1 MKMKFYLLVF
11 LAFTF
16 NLFSQNYYTVISPFV
31 ESELNDVF
39 LVNQDVG
46 WIVGNKGIILYTS
59 DGGQNW
65 VRKSTLFNYDFL
77 KVFFYD
83 QDRGWIGTANGR
95 IMITTNG
102 GNDWTEVLISPDF
115 TYFDAIYFTSPF
127 VGHISV
133 GKYKAVYIMRTTDGG
148 LTWTKKDSLVSAT
161 TASRWYDIDFYN
173 DNLGV
178 VVGDKKDAQRYT
190 TDGGQTW
197 LKSTPIN
204 DNFFR
209 DQRSV
214 HWLNSTDV
222 ISLGEGNEFWGVVT
236 PIYKSTDGGKN
247 WAKKTQYPQNN
258 YDRVRDA
265 YFKNSL
271 EGIAVGNNGF
281 SFAYITRTTD
291 GGETWNASFLTYSF
305 GLKALAGFGNKLIAL
320 GTGAHIL
327 SSDDFGNSWQLY
339 RQFTPTPVYAI
350 QFVGSKGYALTRYSD
365 FYFSE
370 DAYGDEWIYRSS
382 PPMWESVAMQFLDEY
397 TGFILKENRHIV
409 KTTDGGQ
416 SWRTVLDPVAFNA
429 RNRVGGISFPTNQ
442 IGYAWMSLNDY
453 PEYYVYKTTDGGE
466 SWFQV
471 KSLNGPGYIS
481 GNMAFFDE
489 NTGVIAGPQRWMM
502 RTTNGGIDWD
512 TVFNFHSFPSYLTK
526 KDLKDI
532 FIVNENK
539 AWVVGIGFICYT
551 TDKGLNWYY
560 VNHNINGIDSSFY
573 TVNFFGDTLGYVAC
587 YDGTILK
594 TTDGGLTWT
603 SDLSLKNSAIIFS
616 SAINQN
622 GRAFFGTSD
631 GRLIATEKITSVK
644 ETKIEINQFDLS
656 YNYPNPFNSSTRIK
670 FTIPVDLKNP
680 KNVKIEIFDLLGRK
694 VTTLIDK
701 QLSSGTYEVE
711 FNLNNSS
718 LSMSSENSSG
728 VLFYRLMIDNRTITR
743 KMIYLK

>member
-489 NTGVIAGPQRWMM
+489 NTGIIAGPQRWMK

-512 TVFNFHSFPSYLTK
+512 TVFNFHSFPSHLTK
-526 KDLKDI
+526 KDFKDI

-644 ETKIEINQFDLS
+644 ETKVEINQFDLS
-656 YNYPNPFNSSTRIK
+656 YNYPNPFNSSTRIR
-670 FTIPVDLKNP
+670 FTIPVDMKNP

-718 LSMSSENSSG
+718 LSMSGENSSG
-728 VLFYRLMIDNRTITR
+728 VLFYRIMIDNRTITR

>member
-327 SSDDFGNSWQLY
+327 SSDDFGNNWQLY

-489 NTGVIAGPQRWMM
+489 NTGIIAGPQRWMM

-512 TVFNFHSFPSYLTK
+512 TVFNFHSFPSHLTK
-526 KDLKDI
+526 KDFKDI

-616 SAINQN
+616 SAINLN

-644 ETKIEINQFDLS
+644 ETKVEINQFDLS
-656 YNYPNPFNSSTRIK
+656 YNYPNPFNSSTRIR
-670 FTIPVDLKNP
+670 FTIPVDVKNP

-694 VTTLIDK
+694 VTTIIDK

-718 LSMSSENSSG
+718 LSMSGENSSG

>member
-95 IMITTNG
+95 ILITTNG

-173 DNLGV
+173 HNLGV

-247 WAKKTQYPQNN
+247 WTKKTQYPQNN

-512 TVFNFHSFPSYLTK
+512 TVFNFHSFPSHLTK
-526 KDLKDI
+526 KDFKDI

-644 ETKIEINQFDLS
+644 ETKVEINQFDLS

-670 FTIPVDLKNP
+670 FTIPVDVKNP

-718 LSMSSENSSG
+718 LSMSGENSSG

>member
-1 MKMKFYLLVF
+1 MKERICFFIVLIFAL
-11 LAFTF
+11 
-16 NLFSQNYYTVISPFV
+16 NLSAQNYYTVISPYV

-46 WIVGNKGIILYTS
+46 WIVGNKGIILQTS
-59 DGGQNW
+59 DGGQSW
-65 VRKSTLFNYDFL
+65 IRKSSQFNYDLL

-83 QDRGWIGTANGR
+83 QNKGWIGTSNGR
-95 IMITTNG
+95 ILITTNG
-102 GNDWTEVLISPDF
+102 GNDWTEVLISSDF
-115 TYFDAIYFTSPF
+115 TYFDAICFTSPL
-127 VGHISV
+127 VGHISA

-161 TASRWYDIDFYN
+161 TASRWYGIDFY
-173 DNLGV
+173 DENLGV

-197 LKSTPIN
+197 LKSTPIA
-204 DNFFR
+204 DAFFR
-209 DQRSV
+209 DQRTV
-214 HWLNSTDV
+214 HWLSSTDV

-247 WAKKTQYPQNN
+247 WTKKTQYPQNN

-305 GLKALAGFGNKLIAL
+305 GLKAIAGYGDKLIAL

-327 SSDDFGNSWQLY
+327 RSDDFGNSWQLY
-339 RQFTPTPVYAI
+339 KQFTPTPVYAI
-350 QFVGSKGYALTRYSD
+350 QFIGSKGFVVTRYSD
-365 FYFSE
+365 FYAS
-370 DAYGDEWIYRSS
+370 DDPYGNEWTYISS
-382 PPMWESVAMQFLDEY
+382 PPMWESVAMQFLDEN

-416 SWRTVLDPVAFNA
+416 NWRTVLEPVAFNA

-453 PEYYVYKTTDGGE
+453 TEYYVYKTTDGGE
-466 SWFQV
+466 SWFQI
-471 KSLNGPGYIS
+471 KLLNGPGYIS

-502 RTTNGGIDWD
+502 RTTNGGNDWD
-512 TVFNFHSFPSYLTK
+512 TVFNFHSFPSHLTR
-526 KDLKDI
+526 KDFKDI
-532 FIVNENK
+532 YIINEDK

-551 TDKGLNWYY
+551 TDKGLNWFY

-573 TVNFFGDTLGYVAC
+573 TVNFFNDTLGYVAC

-594 TTDGGLTWT
+594 TTDGGLNWT
-603 SDLSLKNSAIIFS
+603 VDLSLKNSAIIFS
-616 SAINQN
+616 AGINQF

-631 GRLIATEKITSVK
+631 GRLIATENITSVK
-644 ETKIEINQFDLS
+644 EIKNEINQFDLS
-656 YNYPNPFNSSTRIK
+656 YNYPNPFNASTKIR
-670 FTIPVDLKNP
+670 FTVPASGKSQ
-680 KNVKIEIFDLLGRK
+680 KNVKLEIFDLLGRK
-694 VTTLIDK
+694 ISTLVDK
-701 QLSSGTYEVE
+701 ELSSGTYEIE
-711 FNLNNSS
+711 FNLNNS
-718 LSMSSENSSG
+718 LFDKTGENSSG
-728 VLFYRLMIDNRTITR
+728 VLFYRLTVDNRTITK
-743 KMIYLK
+743 KMLYLK

>member
-16 NLFSQNYYTVISPFV
+16 NLLSQNYYTVISPFV

-95 IMITTNG
+95 ILITTNG
-102 GNDWTEVLISPDF
+102 GNDWIEVLISPDF

-327 SSDDFGNSWQLY
+327 SSDDFGSSWQLY

-512 TVFNFHSFPSYLTK
+512 TVFNFHSFPSHLTK
-526 KDLKDI
+526 KDFKDI

-644 ETKIEINQFDLS
+644 ETKVEINQFDLS

-670 FTIPVDLKNP
+670 FTIPVDVKNP

-718 LSMSSENSSG
+718 LSMSGENSSG

>member
-1 MKMKFYLLVF
+1 MKNKLFMLLV
-11 LAFTF
+11 LVLSF
-16 NLFSQNYYTVISPFV
+16 NVSAQNYYTVISPFV

-39 LVNQDVG
+39 MVNQDIG

-59 DGGQNW
+59 DGGLNW
-65 VRKSTLFNYDFL
+65 VKKYSQFNYDLL
-77 KVFFYD
+77 KVFFID
-83 QDRGWIGTANGR
+83 QTKGWIGTANGR
-95 IMITTNG
+95 ILITTNG
-102 GNDWTEVLISPDF
+102 GNDWTEVVISPDF
-115 TYFDAIYFTSPF
+115 TYFDAIYFSTHD
-127 VGHISV
+127 VGHISI

-148 LTWTKKDSLVSAT
+148 FTWTKKDSLVSAT
-161 TASRWYDIDFYN
+161 TASRWYDVDFY
-173 DNLGV
+173 DENLGV
-178 VVGDKKDAQRYT
+178 IVGDKKDAQRYT

-209 DQRSV
+209 DQRTV

-247 WAKKTQYPQNN
+247 WIKKTQYPQPT

-265 YFKNSL
+265 YFKNSS
-271 EGIAVGNNGF
+271 EGIAVGSNGF

-291 GGETWNASFLTYSF
+291 GGETWNASFLIYSF
-305 GLKALAGFGNKLIAL
+305 GLKAISGNGDKLVVL
-320 GTGAHIL
+320 GTGSHIL
-327 SSDDFGNSWQLY
+327 VSNDFGNSWQLY

-350 QFVGSKGYALTRYSD
+350 QFVGNKGFAVTRYSD
-365 FYFSE
+365 FYYSE
-370 DAYGDEWIYRSS
+370 DPSGDIWNFRSI
-382 PPMWESVAMQFLDEY
+382 PPMWESVAMQFLDEN

-409 KTTDGGQ
+409 KTTDGGE
-416 SWRTVLDPVAFNA
+416 SWRTVLEPVAFNA

-466 SWFQV
+466 SWFQL
-471 KSLNGPGYIS
+471 KLLNGPGYIS
-481 GNMAFFDE
+481 GNIAFFDE
-489 NTGVIAGPQRWMM
+489 NTGIIAGPQRWMM

-512 TVFNFHSFPSYLTK
+512 TVFNFHSFPSHLTK
-526 KDLKDI
+526 KDFKDI
-532 FIVNENK
+532 FVVNENK
-539 AWVVGIGFICYT
+539 AWVVGIGYICYT

-594 TTDGGLTWT
+594 TTDGGLSWT
-603 SDLSLKNSAIIFS
+603 VDLSLKNSAIIFS
-616 SAINQN
+616 AAINN
-622 GRAFFGTSD
+622 SGRAFFGTSD
-631 GRLIATEKITSVK
+631 GRLIATEKITSVNEPYNDLK
-644 ETKIEINQFDLS
+644 DFDLS
-656 YNYPNPFNSSTRIK
+656 YNYPNPFNSTTKIR
-670 FTIPVDLKNP
+670 FTIPADGNGI
-680 KNVKIEIFDLLGRK
+680 KNVKLEVFDLLGRK
-694 VTTLIDK
+694 ISTLVDR

-711 FNLNNSS
+711 LNMDNLTFSS
-718 LSMSSENSSG
+718 SDGNASN
-728 VLFYRLMIDNRTITR
+728 VFFYRLMVDNRITTK

>member
-1 MKMKFYLLVF
+1 MKERICFFIF
-11 LAFTF
+11 LIFAL
-16 NLFSQNYYTVISPFV
+16 NLSAQNYYTVISPYV

-46 WIVGNKGIILYTS
+46 WIVGNKGIILQTS
-59 DGGQNW
+59 DGGQSW
-65 VRKSTLFNYDFL
+65 IRKSSQFNYDLL

-83 QDRGWIGTANGR
+83 QNKGWIGTSNGR
-95 IMITTNG
+95 ILITTNG
-102 GNDWTEVLISPDF
+102 GNDWTEVLISSDF
-115 TYFDAIYFTSPF
+115 AYFDAICFTSPL
-127 VGHISV
+127 VGHISA

-161 TASRWYDIDFYN
+161 TASRWYGIDFY
-173 DNLGV
+173 DENLGV

-197 LKSTPIN
+197 LKSTPIA
-204 DNFFR
+204 DAFFR
-209 DQRSV
+209 DQRTV
-214 HWLNSTDV
+214 HWLSSTDV

-247 WAKKTQYPQNN
+247 WTKKTQYPQNN

-305 GLKALAGFGNKLIAL
+305 GLKAIAGYGDKLIAL

-327 SSDDFGNSWQLY
+327 RSDDFGNSWQLY
-339 RQFTPTPVYAI
+339 KQFTPTPVYAI
-350 QFVGSKGYALTRYSD
+350 QFIGSKGYVVTRYSD
-365 FYFSE
+365 FYAS
-370 DAYGDEWIYRSS
+370 DDPYGNEWTYISS
-382 PPMWESVAMQFLDEY
+382 PPMWESVAMQFLDEN

-416 SWRTVLDPVAFNA
+416 NWRTVLEPVAFNA

-453 PEYYVYKTTDGGE
+453 PEYYVYKTTDKGE

-471 KSLNGPGYIS
+471 KLLNGPGYIS
-481 GNMAFFDE
+481 GNMDFFDE

-502 RTTNGGIDWD
+502 RTTNGGNDWD
-512 TVFNFHSFPSYLTK
+512 TVFNFHSFPSHLTR
-526 KDLKDI
+526 KDFKDI
-532 FIVNENK
+532 YIINEDK

-551 TDKGLNWYY
+551 TDKGLNWFY

-573 TVNFFGDTLGYVAC
+573 TVNFFNDTLGYVAC

-594 TTDGGLTWT
+594 TTDGGLNWT
-603 SDLSLKNSAIIFS
+603 VDLSLKNSAIIFS
-616 SAINQN
+616 AGINQF

-631 GRLIATEKITSVK
+631 GRLIATENITSVK
-644 ETKIEINQFDLS
+644 EIKNEINQFDLS
-656 YNYPNPFNSSTRIK
+656 YNYPNPFNASTKIR
-670 FTIPVDLKNP
+670 FTVPASGKSQ
-680 KNVKIEIFDLLGRK
+680 KNVKLEIFDLLGRK
-694 VTTLIDK
+694 ISTLVDK
-701 QLSSGTYEVE
+701 ELSSGTYEIE
-711 FNLNNSS
+711 FNLNNS
-718 LSMSSENSSG
+718 LFDKTGENSSG
-728 VLFYRLMIDNRTITR
+728 VLFYRLTVDNRTIIR
-743 KMIYLK
+743 KMLYLK